1 MVMGSNQIPRER
13 IQEILTLNS
22 RKGDSFVIHFKDD
35 PVAYV
40 GIPFIH
46 TDPTAGEDDVFSFRI
61 TSPPE
66 KKGVQRRS
74 IDEIE
79 SIEAV

>member
-1 MVMGSNQIPRER
+1 MAANEMSRER
-13 IQEILTLNS
+13 IQEVLTLNAQ
-22 RKGDSFVIHFKDD
+22 KGDSFVIHFKDD
-35 PVAYV
+35 PIAYV

-46 TDPTAGEDDVFSFRI
+46 TDLTSGEDDVFSFRI

-74 IDEIE
+74 VDEIE
-79 SIEAV
+79 SLEAV

>member
-1 MVMGSNQIPRER
+1 MAAEGYSRER
-13 IQEILTLNS
+13 IQEILTMNS

-35 PVAYV
+35 PLAYV

-46 TDPTAGEDDVFSFRI
+46 TDLSAGEDDVFSFRI

-79 SIEAV
+79 SIEEA